1 MNDERVIQN
10 IPSFPTRIIA
20 SEELATLKFQDKIS
34 SVDIRGAPWTLW
46 SVVDL
51 CGDSEEKWKLTLT
64 GPRGK

>member
-1 MNDERVIQN
+1 M
-10 IPSFPTRIIA
+10 
-20 SEELATLKFQDKIS
+20 
-34 SVDIRGAPWTLW
+34 DIRGAPWTLW